1 MTQFKRLQRGKM
13 ENNPND
19 ETIKEILEEDHTE
32 IKNGGKKKSCLVRAL
47 ILIILLIVIFFSFI
61 YVQQYLLDLE
71 AEAIVRAAQTAT
83 ALANEPSIKNGPV
96 SDKAQPDTLNS
107 AEQPTPTPDLEI
119 ERTATVSAQLTSVA
133 EFQKTVTSE
142 P

>member
-1 MTQFKRLQRGKM
+1 M
-13 ENNPND
+13 ENNQNN
-19 ETIKEILEEDHTE
+19 ETIKEILDEDHTE
-32 IKNGGKKKSCLVRAL
+32 INNYGKKKSCLVRAL
-47 ILIILLIVIFFSFI
+47 ILIILLTVIFFGFI

-71 AEAIVRAAQTAT
+71 AEAIVRAAQTVT
-83 ALANEPSIKNGPV
+83 ALANEPSTKNGPV

-107 AEQPTPTPDLEI
+107 SEQPTPTLDLEI
-119 ERTATVSAQLTSVA
+119 ERTATVSAQLTSIA

>member
-1 MTQFKRLQRGKM
+1 M
-13 ENNPND
+13 ENNQND

-47 ILIILLIVIFFSFI
+47 IFIILLTVIFFSFI

-71 AEAIVRAAQTAT
+71 AEAIVRTAQTAT
-83 ALANEPSIKNGPV
+83 ALVKEPSTKNGPV
-96 SDKAQPDTLNS
+96 SEEVQPDST
-107 AEQPTPTPDLEI
+107 APVEQATPTPDPAF
-119 ERTATVSAQLTSVA
+119 ERTATVSAQLTSIA

>member
-1 MTQFKRLQRGKM
+1 M
-13 ENNPND
+13 ENIPSD
-19 ETIKEILEEDHTE
+19 ETIKEILEEDHAE

-47 ILIILLIVIFFSFI
+47 ILIILLIVIFFSFV

-71 AEAIVRAAQTAT
+71 AEAIVRAAQTT
-83 ALANEPSIKNGPV
+83 TTLANEPLTKNSPV
-96 SDKAQPDTLNS
+96 SDEAQPDILNS
-107 AEQPTPTPDLEI
+107 VEQPTPTPDLEM
-119 ERTATVSAQLTSVA
+119 ERTATVSTQLTSVA

>member
-1 MTQFKRLQRGKM
+1 M
-13 ENNPND
+13 ENNQND

-32 IKNGGKKKSCLVRAL
+32 IKNGGKKKSCLIRVL
-47 ILIILLIVIFFSFI
+47 FFIILLTVIFFSFI

-83 ALANEPSIKNGPV
+83 AVVNEPSTKNGPASEEV
-96 SDKAQPDTLNS
+96 QADSTAPI
-107 AEQPTPTPDLEI
+107 EQATPTPDPAF

-133 EFQKTVTSE
+133 GFQKTVTSE

>member
-1 MTQFKRLQRGKM
+1 M
-13 ENNPND
+13 ENIPSD
-19 ETIKEILEEDHTE
+19 ETIKEILEEDHAE

-47 ILIILLIVIFFSFI
+47 ILIILLIVIFFSFV

-71 AEAIVRAAQTAT
+71 AEAIVRAAQAT
-83 ALANEPSIKNGPV
+83 TTLANEPLPKNNPV
-96 SDKAQPDTLNS
+96 SDEAQPDILNS
-107 AEQPTPTPDLEI
+107 VEQPTPTPDLEI
-119 ERTATVSAQLTSVA
+119 ERTATVSTQLTSVA

>member
-1 MTQFKRLQRGKM
+1 M

-19 ETIKEILEEDHTE
+19 ETIKEILEEDHEE
-32 IKNGGKKKSCLVRAL
+32 IKNGGKKKSCLVRSL
-47 ILIILLIVIFFSFI
+47 ILIILLTVIFFSFI
-61 YVQQYLLDLE
+61 YIQQYLLDLE
-71 AEAIVRAAQTAT
+71 AEAIVRAAQTST
-83 ALANEPSIKNGPV
+83 ALANEPSTKNGPV
-96 SDKAQPDTLNS
+96 SDEAQPDTLNS

>member
-1 MTQFKRLQRGKM
+1 M
-13 ENNPND
+13 ENIPSD
-19 ETIKEILEEDHTE
+19 ETIKEILEEDHAE

-47 ILIILLIVIFFSFI
+47 ILIILLIVIFFGFV

-71 AEAIVRAAQTAT
+71 AEAIVRAAQTT
-83 ALANEPSIKNGPV
+83 TTLANEPLTKNSPV
-96 SDKAQPDTLNS
+96 SDEAQPDILNS
-107 AEQPTPTPDLEI
+107 VEQPTPTPDLEI
-119 ERTATVSAQLTSVA
+119 ERTSTVSTQLTSVA

>member
-1 MTQFKRLQRGKM
+1 M
-13 ENNPND
+13 ENVPND
-19 ETIKEILEEDHTE
+19 ETIKEILEEDHVE

-47 ILIILLIVIFFSFI
+47 ILIILLIIIFFSFI

-71 AEAIVRAAQTAT
+71 AEAIVRAAQTGT
-83 ALANEPSIKNGPV
+83 ALANEPSTKISPV
-96 SDKAQPDTLNS
+96 SDEAQPDTLNS
-107 AEQPTPTPDLEI
+107 TEQPTPTPDLKT

-133 EFQKTVTSE
+133 DFQKTVTSE

>member
-1 MTQFKRLQRGKM
+1 M
-13 ENNPND
+13 ENNQND

-32 IKNGGKKKSCLVRAL
+32 IKNGGKKKSCLIRVL
-47 ILIILLIVIFFSFI
+47 FFIILLTVIFFSFI

-83 ALANEPSIKNGPV
+83 AVVNEPSTKNGPASEEV
-96 SDKAQPDTLNS
+96 QADSTAPI
-107 AEQPTPTPDLEI
+107 EQATPTPDPAF

>member
-1 MTQFKRLQRGKM
+1 M
-13 ENNPND
+13 ENNQND

-47 ILIILLIVIFFSFI
+47 IFIILLTVIFFSFI

-83 ALANEPSIKNGPV
+83 AVVNESSTKNGPASEEV
-96 SDKAQPDTLNS
+96 QADSTAPI
-107 AEQPTPTPDLEI
+107 EQATPTPDPAI

-133 EFQKTVTSE
+133 EFQETVTSE

>member
-1 MTQFKRLQRGKM
+1 M
-13 ENNPND
+13 ENNQND

-32 IKNGGKKKSCLVRAL
+32 IKNGGKKKSCLIRVL
-47 ILIILLIVIFFSFI
+47 FFIILLTVIFFSFI

-83 ALANEPSIKNGPV
+83 AVVNEPSTKNGPASEEV
-96 SDKAQPDTLNS
+96 QAGSTAPI
-107 AEQPTPTPDLEI
+107 EQATPTPDPAF

>member
-1 MTQFKRLQRGKM
+1 M

-32 IKNGGKKKSCLVRAL
+32 IKNGGKKKSCLVRSL
-47 ILIILLIVIFFSFI
+47 ILIILLTVIFFGFI

-71 AEAIVRAAQTAT
+71 AEAIVRAAQTST
-83 ALANEPSIKNGPV
+83 VLANEPSVKNDSV
-96 SDKAQPDTLNS
+96 TDKALPDTLNS
-107 AEQPTPTPDLEI
+107 AEQPAPTPDPSI